1 MYNRNSVTGSY
12 TKPLDHF
19 YQLLFGVPYLLI
31 RTNSMEFRKS
41 EEHFFPNK
49 IMGGYSGKR
58 CQLPDQTGVFSKPF
72 IFSEEKGSWLAMRGW
87 EKELIQNNAIR
98 HTPSPDCTFSGTPW
112 GRALNTCGRY
122 YGRLFHHY
130 SPPRT

>member
-49 IMGGYSGKR
+49 
-58 CQLPDQTGVFSKPF
+58 LWGVILENAVNSPTKPAYFPNPLFSQK
-72 IFSEEKGSWLAMRGW
+72 
-87 EKELIQNNAIR
+87 
-98 HTPSPDCTFSGTPW
+98 
-112 GRALNTCGRY
+112 
-122 YGRLFHHY
+122 
-130 SPPRT
+130 